1 MTRMEPYRGF
11 STKTEMAMPN
21 ASMVV
26 VDGNED
32 VAVCQKPR
40 TRAGRTSKGLG
51 LITKHL
57 IRDPMPYEKKPES
70 REISPLV
77 LQSISRC
84 GRKTMA
90 KGIMKSREKRGSK
103 I

>member
-1 MTRMEPYRGF
+1 MEPYRGF
-11 STKTEMAMPN
+11 SIKTGMAMPK

-26 VDGNED
+26 VDGNEV
-32 VAVCQKPR
+32 VAVLQKPK

-57 IRDPMPYEKKPES
+57 ISDPIPYERKPES
-70 REISPLV
+70 RETSPLA
-77 LQSISRC
+77 LHLISRC
-84 GRKTMA
+84 GRKTVA